1 MADLIDNVA
10 QSCEFLLV
18 LEFTALCPLQ
28 ISPET
33 RGERTPAMGRTR
45 VPSWEAVANEAK
57 SMPELCPQG
66 PSLWAQLLS
75 IKKAL

>member
-28 ISPET
+28 ISQEP

-45 VPSWEAVANEAK
+45 APSWEAVANEAK
-57 SMPELCPQG
+57 SMTEG
-66 PSLWAQLLS
+66 HLS
-75 IKKAL
+75 GLSYFQ